1 MSTRKVAYYYDDAVG
16 NYYYGQAREG
26 TVVGSSSQ
34 LSPAAS
40 LRRLTARARGNA
52 GAPDEAAPH
61 AHDAR
66 LAHQV

>member
-16 NYYYGQAREG
+16 NYYYGQARER
-26 TVVGSSSQ
+26 TVVGSSRPP
-34 LSPAAS
+34 PAAS
-40 LRRLTARARGNA
+40 LRRLTARARDTA